1 MKKGGI
7 KIMFPEQFNLLSIFT
22 LLAGLAF
29 FLFGMNVMSG
39 GLEKMSGGKL
49 ETGLQKLTSNKA
61 MGLALG
67 AGITIAIQ
75 SSSAMTVMLVGF
87 VNSGI
92 MQLSQTISVMMGSN
106 VGTTLTAW
114 ITALNGINGGGSAIL
129 NALKPESFSP
139 VFALVGIMLIMLGKS
154 DRKKQL
160 GTIFIGFSI
169 LMYGMIFMSDSMSP
183 LKDMPEFE
191 SILKMF
197 SNPILGVLIA
207 TALTGIIQSSA
218 ATIAILQALALSGGI
233 TYNMAIPL
241 ILGANIGTCATAL
254 LSSFGVNK
262 NAKRV
267 TAVHISIKVIGTVIV
282 LGIFYLLDFF
292 VDFAFKDYKINA
304 VEIAIVHTVFNVVTT
319 AMMLPFSKQLEKLAC
334 LIVKDKSEEKQEEF
348 TFIDERLLSTPSIAV
363 GESKNKAVEMCVT
376 MFDSLLCSTEII
388 FDYDEKKAKQ
398 ILKDEDKL
406 DIYEDKLGKYLV
418 KLSRCELTVHDSK
431 VVSELLHC
439 IGDFERI
446 GDHAVNILK
455 VAQEIKT
462 KKLKFSS
469 SAEEELKLL
478 ISAITEII
486 TITRDCFQI
495 NSVELAKKVEP
506 LEQVIDRLTK
516 KIKNAH
522 VDRLSR
528 GECTIEI
535 GFVLSD
541 LINNFERVSDH
552 CSNIA
557 VSVLET
563 EKRGIR
569 SHEYLNNLKYSDDR
583 EFNDMYEEFKAKYY
597 IQ

>member
-1 MKKGGI
+1 
-7 KIMFPEQFNLLSIFT
+7 MFPEQFNILSVFT

-49 ETGLQKLTSNKA
+49 ESGLKKLTSNNA

-114 ITALNGINGGGSAIL
+114 ITALNGLKGSSNVFL
-129 NALKPESFSP
+129 SALKPESFSP
-139 VFALVGIMLIMLGKS
+139 IFALIGIMLFMLGKN
-154 DRKKQL
+154 DKRKQL
-160 GTIFIGFSI
+160 GSIFIGFAI
-169 LMYGMIFMSDSMSP
+169 LMYGMIFMSESMSP
-183 LKDMPEFE
+183 LRDMPEFE
-191 SILKMF
+191 NILRMF

-233 TYNMAIPL
+233 SYKMAIPL

-267 TAVHISIKVIGTVIV
+267 TAVHIAIKVIGTVLV
-282 LGIFYLLDFF
+282 LSIFYLVDFF
-292 VDFAFKDYKINA
+292 VDFSFKNNAINA
-304 VEIAIVHTVFNVVTT
+304 IEIAIVHTVFNVVTT
-319 AMMLPFSKQLEKLAC
+319 VMLLPFSKQLEKLAKV
-334 LIVKDKSEEKQEEF
+334 IVKDKEEEKEEEF

-376 MFDSLLCSTEII
+376 MFDSLICSTDII
-388 FDYDEKKAKQ
+388 FEYDEKKAKQ
-398 ILKDEDKL
+398 ILKDEDML
-406 DIYEDKLGKYLV
+406 DVYEDKLGKYLV
-418 KLSRCELTVHDSK
+418 KLARCELTFHDSK

-462 KKLKFSS
+462 KKLKFSK
-469 SAEEELKLL
+469 SAQEELKL
-478 ISAITEII
+478 IIAAITEIM
-486 TITRDCFQI
+486 TITRNCFQT
-495 NSVELAKKVEP
+495 NSVELAKRVEP
-506 LEQVIDRLTK
+506 LEQVIDGLTK
-516 KIKNAH
+516 KSKNAH

-541 LINNFERVSDH
+541 LINNFERISDH

>member
-1 MKKGGI
+1 
-7 KIMFPEQFNLLSIFT
+7 MFPEQFNILSVFT

-49 ETGLQKLTSNKA
+49 ESGLKKLTSNNA

-114 ITALNGINGGGSAIL
+114 ITALNGLKGSSNVFL
-129 NALKPESFSP
+129 SALKPESFSP
-139 VFALVGIMLIMLGKS
+139 IFALIGIMLFMLGKN
-154 DRKKQL
+154 DKRKQL
-160 GTIFIGFSI
+160 GSIFIGFAI
-169 LMYGMIFMSDSMSP
+169 LMYGMIFMSESMSP
-183 LKDMPEFE
+183 LRDMPEFE
-191 SILKMF
+191 NILRMF

-233 TYNMAIPL
+233 SYKMAIPL

-267 TAVHISIKVIGTVIV
+267 TAVHIAIKVIGTVLV
-282 LGIFYLLDFF
+282 LSIFYLVDFF
-292 VDFAFKDYKINA
+292 VDFSFKNNTINA
-304 VEIAIVHTVFNVVTT
+304 IEIAIVHTVFNIVTT
-319 AMMLPFSKQLEKLAC
+319 AMLLPFSKQLEKLARI
-334 LIVKDKSEEKQEEF
+334 IVKDKDEEKEEEF

-376 MFDSLLCSTEII
+376 MFDSLICSTDII
-388 FDYDEKKAKQ
+388 FEYDEKKAKQ
-398 ILKDEDKL
+398 ILKDEDML
-406 DIYEDKLGKYLV
+406 DVYEDKLGKYLV
-418 KLSRCELTVHDSK
+418 KLSRCELTFHDSK

-462 KKLKFSS
+462 KKLKFSK
-469 SAEEELKLL
+469 SAQEELKL
-478 ISAITEII
+478 IIAAITEIM
-486 TITRDCFQI
+486 TITRNCFQT
-495 NSVELAKKVEP
+495 NSVELAKRVEP
-506 LEQVIDRLTK
+506 LEQVIDGLTK
-516 KIKNAH
+516 KSKNAH
-522 VDRLSR
+522 VDRLSK

-541 LINNFERVSDH
+541 LINNFERISDH

>member
-1 MKKGGI
+1 
-7 KIMFPEQFNLLSIFT
+7 MFPEQFNLLSIFT

-49 ETGLQKLTSNKA
+49 ETGLQKLTSNNAK
-61 MGLALG
+61 GLALG

-139 VFALVGIMLIMLGKS
+139 VFALVGIMLIMLGKN
-154 DRKKQL
+154 DKKKQL

-233 TYNMAIPL
+233 TYKMAIPL

-304 VEIAIVHTVFNVVTT
+304 VEIAIVHTVFNLVTT
-319 AMMLPFSKQLEKLAC
+319 AMLLPFSK
-334 LIVKDKSEEKQEEF
+334 
-348 TFIDERLLSTPSIAV
+348 
-363 GESKNKAVEMCVT
+363 
-376 MFDSLLCSTEII
+376 
-388 FDYDEKKAKQ
+388 
-398 ILKDEDKL
+398 
-406 DIYEDKLGKYLV
+406 
-418 KLSRCELTVHDSK
+418 
-431 VVSELLHC
+431 
-439 IGDFERI
+439 
-446 GDHAVNILK
+446 
-455 VAQEIKT
+455 
-462 KKLKFSS
+462 
-469 SAEEELKLL
+469 
-478 ISAITEII
+478 
-486 TITRDCFQI
+486 
-495 NSVELAKKVEP
+495 
-506 LEQVIDRLTK
+506 
-516 KIKNAH
+516 
-522 VDRLSR
+522 
-528 GECTIEI
+528 
-535 GFVLSD
+535 
-541 LINNFERVSDH
+541 
-552 CSNIA
+552 
-557 VSVLET
+557 
-563 EKRGIR
+563 
-569 SHEYLNNLKYSDDR
+569 
-583 EFNDMYEEFKAKYY
+583 
-597 IQ
+597 